1 MKEATG
7 ELNLSVVILVG
18 IAGLAAFFYF
28 TIWPMIRNNMN
39 QNTNCAKAVCLKC
52 DTGNCQTV
60 DCHMPGDNT
69 NWFKCVWKG

>member
-7 ELNLSVVILVG
+7 ELNMSVVVLVA

-39 QNTNCAKAVCLKC
+39 QNTNCSKAICNKC
-52 DTGNCQTV
+52 ETNNCQEV
-60 DCHMPGDNT
+60 DCHMPGQNT
-69 NWFKCVWKG
+69 YFKCVWKG